1 MPVTAMVLV
10 RLRQRAY
17 IKQTQTGEV
26 VTLPRQRSPNRDK
39 AYDIWKEHK
48 GNITNRQIAEQLG
61 ENEKTIAVWKQ
72 RDKWAGEKNVVQQKK
87 KSCTT
92 KQNNKKS
99 QRKKPTEIEIE
110 PFVELVIENGEL
122 TDKQRLFCL
131 YFTKC
136 FNATKAYQ
144 KAYGCSYESA
154 GSAGYRML
162 QNVEIQNEINQL
174 KQAKMNRAM
183 LTVDDIFQKY
193 MDIAFADITDYLSFG
208 REEVPIMTK
217 DGAVLNEYGEPMTMM
232 VNVVRFNES
241 ADVDGTLIS
250 EVKEG
255 KAGVSIKLA
264 DRMKALDWLADH
276 MDLATAEQQAKIDR
290 ARAELKRIESGKA
303 PAKIEVVMGKA
314 VSRFAK

>member
-1 MPVTAMVLV
+1 MV
-10 RLRQRAY
+10 
-17 IKQTQTGEV
+17 
-26 VTLPRQRSPNRDK
+26 LPRQRSPNRDK

-110 PFVELVIENGEL
+110 PLVELVIENDEL

-162 QNVEIQNEINQL
+162 QNVAIQNEINQL

-183 LTVDDIFQKY
+183 LTEDDIFQKY
-193 MDIAFADITDYLSFG
+193 MDIAFADMCDYVTVNDEGRLELVPSSETDS
-208 REEVPIMTK
+208 
-217 DGAVLNEYGEPMTMM
+217 
-232 VNVVRFNES
+232 
-241 ADVDGTLIS
+241 TLIKKIS
-250 EVKEG
+250 VG
-255 KAGVSIKLA
+255 KGVTIELA
-264 DRMKALDWLADH
+264 DRMKALEWLAAH
-276 MDLATAEQQAKIDR
+276 MNLATAEQQAKIDR

-303 PAKIEVVMGKA
+303 PEKIEVVMGEA

>member
-1 MPVTAMVLV
+1 M
-10 RLRQRAY
+10 
-17 IKQTQTGEV
+17 
-26 VTLPRQRSPNRDK
+26 PRQRSPNRDK
-39 AYDIWKEHK
+39 AYDIWKQHN

-92 KQNNKKS
+92 KQNNKK
-99 QRKKPTEIEIE
+99 RTTKKHTEIEIE
-110 PFVELVIENGEL
+110 PLVESVIENDEL

-144 KAYGCSYESA
+144 KAYGCSYATA
-154 GSAGYRML
+154 GSNGYALL
-162 QNVEIQNEINQL
+162 QKTAIQNEIAKL
-174 KQAKMNRAM
+174 KQAKLNRAM
-183 LTVDDIFQKY
+183 LSVDDIFQKY
-193 MDIAFADITDYLSFG
+193 MDIAFADITDFLSFG
-208 REEVPIMTK
+208 REEVPVMTK
-217 DGAVLNEYGEPMTMM
+217 DGAVLNEYGEPVTME
-232 VNVVRFNES
+232 VNVVRFMES
-241 ADVDGTLIS
+241 DEVDGTLIS
-250 EVKEG
+250 EIKEG
-255 KAGVSIKLA
+255 KNGVSIKLA
-264 DRMKALDWLADH
+264 DRMKALDWLAEH

-303 PAKIEVVMGKA
+303 PAKIEVVMGEA